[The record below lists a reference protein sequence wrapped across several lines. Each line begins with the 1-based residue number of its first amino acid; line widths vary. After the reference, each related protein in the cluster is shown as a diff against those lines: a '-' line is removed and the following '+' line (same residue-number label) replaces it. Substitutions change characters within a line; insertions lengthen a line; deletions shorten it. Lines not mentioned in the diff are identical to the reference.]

1 MCFSLAR
8 VHAGQYGFFG
18 LCVSRCVT
26 DVACFRNDS
35 RVVGGNT
42 LSAESSGSSAFITSS
57 ICCSS
62 GLSSCASSSCCDG
75 AACIS

>member
-8 VHAGQYGFFG
+8 MHAGQYGFLG
-18 LCVSRCVT
+18 LWVSRCVT

-35 RVVGGNT
+35 LVVGGSSCSADSSG
-42 LSAESSGSSAFITSS
+42 LSAFMTSS

-62 GLSSCASSSCCDG
+62 
-75 AACIS
+75 